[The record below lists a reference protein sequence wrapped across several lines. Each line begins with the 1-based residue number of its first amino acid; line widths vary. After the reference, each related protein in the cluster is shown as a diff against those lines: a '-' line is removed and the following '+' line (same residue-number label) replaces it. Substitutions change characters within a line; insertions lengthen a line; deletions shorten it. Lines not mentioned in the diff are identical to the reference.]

1 MSKST
6 SLRRV
11 LVSIFRF
18 LYPAT
23 QWKKYGHSSA
33 AHTYALQSYVPR
45 GWYVLLILYHGS
57 DMRTFVRFRACR
69 GGFIQ
74 AINVRPCVRRVRVVR
89 LSHLC
94 QPLLEF
100 ESDDPSLHAV
110 RLRLRKVSSFQ
121 AWHLIVKKLKQRHPR
136 YGAGKWN
143 FERATAWRDYN
154 RLQYGRF
161 HPSPLATYGDWIRLV
176 EPNLSCS
183 PPCVNPNSQH
193 SNRRITFWYAHEG
206 EASFDPAPNGTWV
219 ITAVPHQI
227 NARQAE
233 RELSFLIESNST
245 CKLISV
251 DFDRISIAG
260 TRYAPNFKP
269 AVNIDLAF
277 SDPMYAIGTVMSAE
291 LWNHAL
297 SRLSAYSTTHTVYGM
312 FLEAITSVS
321 PSQFIHLPQILFHLS
336 DPLDVN
342 ENDTTCIRASAES
355 LSIVKAFCETHEP
368 GVKVDVQLLNGGKW
382 GQQVTWTLPQRP
394 LLVSILLPTRD
405 SYPFLSAC
413 ITSLFSIS
421 AGVEFELII
430 IDNGSV
436 DRDALQLLEELD
448 QSQNV
453 SLIRDSGP
461 FNYSALINKGAQLAN
476 GEILCLLNN
485 DTEVITENWLS
496 ILSGYAMRPNIGC
509 VGPMLLYADDTVQH
523 GGVVLGIGGIAGH
536 AHKYLSSESSGYQSR
551 LQLCHNFSA
560 VTGACLVVRSTLWRS
575 LGGSMSTIYLL
586 TIMMSIFA

>member
-1 MSKST
+1 M
-6 SLRRV
+6 
-11 LVSIFRF
+11 
-18 LYPAT
+18 
-23 QWKKYGHSSA
+23 
-33 AHTYALQSYVPR
+33 
-45 GWYVLLILYHGS
+45 
-57 DMRTFVRFRACR
+57 
-69 GGFIQ
+69 
-74 AINVRPCVRRVRVVR
+74 
-89 LSHLC
+89 
-94 QPLLEF
+94 
-100 ESDDPSLHAV
+100 
-110 RLRLRKVSSFQ
+110 
-121 AWHLIVKKLKQRHPR
+121 
-136 YGAGKWN
+136 
-143 FERATAWRDYN
+143 
-154 RLQYGRF
+154 
-161 HPSPLATYGDWIRLV
+161 
-176 EPNLSCS
+176 
-183 PPCVNPNSQH
+183 NPNSQH

-575 LGGSMSTIYLL
+575 LGGLDEHNLPVNYNDVDLCLRANFAGYRNLYVPQVKLYHYESKSRGAPLGFAFQQWQEERMVMLKRWGDLIASDPAYSPHLSLSHEDFSLSLCVDNIAPRSCSIPIDHYLSYNE
-586 TIMMSIFA
+586 T